1 MVEKAWQ
8 WGNKTKNI
16 RVNEIHGEEECR
28 LILSDTFEATQK
40 NSEQID
46 RTGQLNVQDVSSW
59 RGGSMHIRGI
69 YRQNS
74 FYCLSYLIYIHLYI
88 MHIST

>member
-16 RVNEIHGEEECR
+16 RVNDIHGEEECR

-46 RTGQLNVQDVSSW
+46 RTGQLNVQDVSMW
-59 RGGSMHIRGI
+59 GGGSMHSI
-69 YRQNS
+69 S
-74 FYCLSYLIYIHLYI
+74 FHDVFV
-88 MHIST
+88 